1 MTQSRWYSVL
11 VLSAAIHAGIAA
23 PAFARSDKTEGTE
36 DNAQPPWSMADKF
49 YGAQE
54 MAAARRAVQ
63 KGNGGQTGIFI
74 MADRLEY
81 QTANNVSTFIW
92 DAQGWYGGDL
102 NKLWIK
108 TEGDFS
114 FNEDEFEEAE
124 VQALWSRAITTYF
137 DLQAGVRYD
146 FDPDSRAH
154 FVAGV
159 QGLAPQWFEVDV
171 AGFVSG
177 EGDVT
182 ARVEAEYDLLV
193 TQRFILQPR
202 VELEL
207 SAQDIP
213 ELDVGAG
220 VTALDIGLRA
230 RYEIV
235 REFAPYI
242 GVEWQAAFGE
252 TGNLIEAAGGDDRQT
267 VFVVGVTAWF

>member
-1 MTQSRWYSVL
+1 
-11 VLSAAIHAGIAA
+11 
-23 PAFARSDKTEGTE
+23 
-36 DNAQPPWSMADKF
+36 MADEF
-49 YGAQE
+49 FGARE
-54 MAAARRAVQ
+54 MSASRRSVQ
-63 KGNGGQTGIFI
+63 RANGGLTGYFI
-74 MADRLEY
+74 SADRLEY
-81 QTANNVSTFIW
+81 QMANNSDVLVW
-92 DAQGWYGGDL
+92 DGQGWVGGDI
-102 NKLWIK
+102 NKLWVK
-108 TEGDFS
+108 TEGDYS
-114 FNEDEFEEAE
+114 LNEDEFDEAE
-124 VQALWSRAITTYF
+124 IQALWSRAITTFF

-146 FDPDSRAH
+146 FESDRRAH

-159 QGLAPQWFEVDV
+159 QGLAPYWFEIDA

-182 ARVEAEYDLLV
+182 ARIEAEYDLLV

-220 VTALDIGLRA
+220 VTALDLGLRA
-230 RYEIV
+230 RYEVV

-242 GVEWQAAFGE
+242 GVEWRAAFGE
-252 TGNLIEAAGGDDRQT
+252 TGDIIEAAGGDDRQT